1 MTLDELFLILGVIML
16 SSGVVMAFR
25 SSSSGVAFSYI
36 GVSALSHSRYAVF
49 NEEVLVFW
57 AIAAVIVVVID
68 LVKRGFGH
76 YPNLWKNYIVGGA
89 LAGMAVGL
97 VYGSSG
103 VSIGAIAG
111 AVLGGLACRRV
122 GGGSWELGRQGV
134 LESGSC
140 CGASGGGYYDDC
152 GDRHHRTDAEIIGG
166 LIIGNY

>member
-68 LVKRGFGH
+68 LVKRGFGN
-76 YPNLWKNYIVGGA
+76 YPNLWKNYIVGVA

-111 AVLGGLACRRV
+111 AVLGGLACRRA
-122 GGGSWELGRQGV
+122 GGGSW
-134 LESGSC
+134 
-140 CGASGGGYYDDC
+140 GAKGFWRVVAAVGLPAVVTMTIVGI
-152 GDRHHRTDAEIIGG
+152 GIIG
-166 LIIGNY
+166 LTQKL